1 MKRNF
6 EISNCGNIT
15 SITAK
20 TKKAAKWI
28 NDNVYF
34 ETWQVQGRSIMIDSR
49 MAEDIIEAIEF
60 SF

>member
-6 EISNCGNIT
+6 EIINCGNIT

-34 ETWQVQGRSIMIDSR
+34 EAWQVQGRSIMVDSR